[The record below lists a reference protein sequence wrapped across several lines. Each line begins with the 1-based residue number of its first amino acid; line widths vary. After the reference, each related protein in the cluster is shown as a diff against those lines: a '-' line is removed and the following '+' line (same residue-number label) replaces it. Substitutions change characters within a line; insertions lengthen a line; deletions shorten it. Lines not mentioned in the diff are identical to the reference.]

1 MSAIDR
7 IHPSPELWQRL
18 RSRLDRLEDVT
29 SFVSN
34 DCELAGWVASI
45 GIQREVGTVNDEL
58 ARFVF
63 DAETGTPVPRDR
75 FVADLIRAGGMAG
88 VRIRAAGY
96 PRLDLR
102 VRGLKPLI
110 HPASFH
116 SDGSVRELLIFP
128 EAIARIL
135 ALEGIEVV
143 LVKRWG
149 QNTIF
154 GGFDPARHYYQT
166 NLWELENNDT
176 LLFSRLLEKRR
187 LAFLGT
193 HDLVAHI
200 AGAHSEPWGRLA
212 ARAAEVSGTLDE
224 YFARAAVPTIASL
237 VMPYTAGVILDDLA
251 QPPNYDAVSENT
263 MLDELLAAIRSR
275 PIDPAAPRI
284 LMKFPSVFEQVIRS
298 ARAEI
303 SVSRARELVTKLA
316 REILADSLD
325 ANASRPRLAAQYS

>member
-1 MSAIDR
+1 MKGPDR
-7 IHPSPELWQRL
+7 IQLTPELCQRL

-29 SFVSN
+29 PFTSH
-34 DCELAGWVASI
+34 DGELAGWVASI

-63 DAETGTPVPRDR
+63 DAETGTPVPLERLE
-75 FVADLIRAGGMAG
+75 ADLIQAGGMAG
-88 VRIRAAGY
+88 VRIRAVGY

-102 VRGLKPLI
+102 VRGLKPLL

-116 SDGSVRELLIFP
+116 SDGSVRELLLFP

-154 GGFDPARHYYQT
+154 GAFDPAKHYYQT

-193 HDLVAHI
+193 HDLVAHVS
-200 AGAHSEPWGRLA
+200 GARGEPWGRLA
-212 ARAAEVSGTLDE
+212 ARGAEVAGTLDE
-224 YFARAAVPTIASL
+224 YFARSTVPTIASL

-263 MLDELLAAIRSR
+263 MLDELLASIRSR

-303 SVSRARELVTKLA
+303 SVSRARELVTSLA
-316 REILADSLD
+316 REILASSVDP
-325 ANASRPRLAAQYS
+325 NASLPGLAAQYS

>member
-1 MSAIDR
+1 MIATDR
-7 IHPSPELWQRL
+7 IQPTAELCEGL

-29 SFVSN
+29 PFASS
-34 DCELAGWVASI
+34 DSELAGWVASI

-63 DAETGTPVPRDR
+63 DAETGAPVPRDR
-75 FVADLIRAGGMAG
+75 FEGDLIHAGGMAG

-128 EAIARIL
+128 EAVARIL

-149 QNTIF
+149 KNTIF
-154 GGFDPARHYYQT
+154 GGFDPAKHYYQT

-200 AGAHSEPWGRLA
+200 AGAHSGPWARLA
-212 ARAAEVSGTLDE
+212 ARAAEVAGTLEE
-224 YFARAAVPTIASL
+224 YFARATVPTITSL

-263 MLDELLAAIRSR
+263 MLDELLASIRSR
-275 PIDPAAPRI
+275 AIDPAAARV
-284 LMKFPSVFEQVIRS
+284 LLKFPSVFEQVIRS

-303 SVSRARELVTKLA
+303 TASRARELVTRLA
-316 REILADSLD
+316 RELMVSSFD
-325 ANASRPRLAAQYS
+325 ANASSPPLVAQYS